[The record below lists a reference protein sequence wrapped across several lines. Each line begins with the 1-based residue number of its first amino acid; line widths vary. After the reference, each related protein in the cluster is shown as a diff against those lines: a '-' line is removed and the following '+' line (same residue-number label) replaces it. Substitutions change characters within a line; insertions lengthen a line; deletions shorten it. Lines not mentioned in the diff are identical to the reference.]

1 MNRQRRSSA
10 TWTIRWALA
19 IVAAG
24 VLIVP
29 ATEAA
34 TIRVAIDGSG
44 DFTLVADGVLAAA
57 SGDTVTI
64 GPGVYPE
71 IRTFDTPGGLAD
83 FLAIVYVA
91 ELTIIGDGPDTVILG
106 PESPA
111 ANLELGPSGIATA
124 VTGNA
129 RIRGLTLRN
138 LASGIEGVG
147 NWIEVDNCRFLGNY
161 FGVQAILTGFATV
174 RNSEFIDN
182 TQIGII
188 VFAARGGTGALVEGC
203 QFRNNRIALD
213 FQPAGCEVRDS
224 TFEGGIVGVQVSFG
238 GIGRV
243 ERCTFDGML
252 NIGVGI
258 IGGSQGFVYDCTFLP
273 TMAVN
278 INLSGRLVG
287 SGNELLGGTFATV
300 LTTYNSVVEFNNN
313 HILNFGG
320 HSVEASNG
328 GSPPIRTQDFTNN
341 YWGTTDTAQIDAWI
355 HDLND
360 QPIGNYILVD
370 YTPLAEQPIPVE
382 STSFGELKARYG
394 QDE

>member
-1 MNRQRRSSA
+1 MRCL
-10 TWTIRWALA
+10 TALA
-19 IVAAG
+19 LFLLICAPAPIVG
-24 VLIVP
+24 
-29 ATEAA
+29 AA
-34 TIRVAIDGSG
+34 TIRVAQDGSG

-57 SGDTVTI
+57 SGDTVAI

-71 IRTFDTPGGLAD
+71 FRTFDTPGGPTDYIAE
-83 FLAIVYVA
+83 VEVA
-91 ELTIIGDGPDTVILG
+91 ELTIIGDDRDTVILG
-106 PESPA
+106 PESTGASVEFDPA
-111 ANLELGPSGIATA
+111 GIVTS
-124 VTGNA
+124 VTGNV
-129 RIRGLTLRN
+129 RVQGVTLRN
-138 LASGIEGVG
+138 LASGIQGNG
-147 NWIEVDNCRFLGNY
+147 NWLEADDCRFVGNY
-161 FGVQAILTGFATV
+161 FGVDSFLNGFATV
-174 RNSEFIDN
+174 RNSEFVRN
-182 TQIGII
+182 EGRGIV
-188 VFAARGGTGALVEGC
+188 VFSVLGGTGALVEGC
-203 QFRNNRIALD
+203 QFKDNKRTAID

-238 GIGRV
+238 GVGRV

-258 IGGSQGFVYDCTFLP
+258 VGGSQGFVYDCTFLP
-273 TMAVN
+273 TMALN

-287 SGNELLGGTFATV
+287 SGNELQGGTF
-300 LTTYNSVVEFNNN
+300 TTIRTQYNSAVEFNNN
-313 HILNFGG
+313 HIFNAGG
-320 HSVEASNG
+320 FSVEARNG
-328 GSPPIRTQDFTNN
+328 GSPPIRTQDFTGN